1 MALVL
6 DLNKAKQT
14 LVLDLQKAGITNI
27 PSVDVAFD
35 LDVSG
40 SFDDEHKDGSTN
52 AIVARLIPWGLL
64 LDPDKKI
71 DMFTFSNGERNA
83 FYVGEVND
91 RNYHNYV
98 QENIINKVP
107 GYNGGT
113 DYHYVLR
120 KNLEHFGWLAP
131 EITAAQ
137 PRSGG
142 LFGRMFGGGHAQPAA
157 APVSAA
163 AKRKSLVLFGTD
175 GENTDKVETRELL
188 REMERRGDQMY
199 VQFFAFSNQGGQF
212 RFLQDI
218 ADEFSNTGL
227 HICRDIPAFL
237 RMSDEEI
244 NQILIQQEL
253 IDWLKK

>member
-1 MALVL
+1 MALAL
-6 DLNKAKQT
+6 DLKKAEQT

-40 SFDDEHKDGSTN
+40 SFDDEHKAGLTN
-52 AIVARLIPWGLL
+52 DIVSRLIPWGLVF
-64 LDPDKKI
+64 DPDKKI
-71 DMFTFSNGERNA
+71 DMFTFSNGARNA
-83 FYVGEVND
+83 YYVGEINEK
-91 RNYHNYV
+91 NYLNYV
-98 QENIINKVP
+98 WDNIIDKVP

-120 KNLEHFGWLAP
+120 KNLQHFGWLAP
-131 EITAAQ
+131 DVAAVQ
-137 PRSGG
+137 PKSGG
-142 LFGRMFGGGHAQPAA
+142 FFGKMFGGHAQPAA
-157 APVSAA
+157 ASVNTSV
-163 AKRKSLVLFGTD
+163 KRKSLVLFGTD
-175 GENTDKVETRELL
+175 GDNSDKAETRQLL
-188 REMERRGDQMY
+188 QEMEQRGDEMY

-212 RFLQDI
+212 RFLQEI

-227 HICRDIPAFL
+227 HICRNIPAFL
-237 RMSDEEI
+237 KMSDEEI